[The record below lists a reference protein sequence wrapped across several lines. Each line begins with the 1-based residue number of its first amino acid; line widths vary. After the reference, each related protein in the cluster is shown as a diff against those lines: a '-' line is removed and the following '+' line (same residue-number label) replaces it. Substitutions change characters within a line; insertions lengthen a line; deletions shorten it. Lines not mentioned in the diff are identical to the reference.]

1 MPLSDTEI
9 MERIRMNETATA
21 LNEQA
26 IEALDASKTLH
37 WESIEKIRE
46 TLSTMKAQV
55 AGFGVVNTLVLGWI
69 AYKLT
74 KGMP

>member
-9 MERIRMNETATA
+9 MERIRMNEISTA
-21 LNEQA
+21 LHDQS
-26 IEALDASKTLH
+26 IEGLESSEKLQ
-37 WESIEKIRE
+37 WEMIEKIKE
-46 TLSTMKAQV
+46 TLSTVKAQI

-69 AYKLT
+69 AYRLT